1 MKKYPLSSP
10 KERAVGIIFSLVIIA
25 VMGLL
30 LYALRNNTM
39 MMVLVGI
46 GVLLVTV
53 ILCLYMLNVVKAVI
67 VYDPKSRV
75 LKVKGFAER
84 TINLDEVTMLQT
96 ITVKS
101 GHVES
106 RSLVF
111 SNADDQIVC
120 VVPTYFTSNR
130 GMPAEPMAMQMAK
143 ELGIEFQ
150 ANVPKWEYD
159 KEARKAHDIE
169 VEKQRKADAQKR
181 RAGMVKL
188 RQAKMRKR
196 IDDARK
202 ENKK

>member
-10 KERAVGIIFSLVIIA
+10 KERAVGIAFSLIIIA
-25 VMGLL
+25 IMGLL
-30 LYALRNNTM
+30 LYALRNDTM
-39 MMVLVGI
+39 MLLLVGI
-46 GVLLVTV
+46 GVLLVTI

-67 VYDPKSRV
+67 VYDSLTRV

-84 TINLDEVTMLQT
+84 TIDLSGVTLLQT

-106 RSLVF
+106 RSLAF
-111 SNADDQIVC
+111 SNAEGDVVAI
-120 VVPTYFTSNR
+120 VPTYFTSNR
-130 GMPAEPMAMQMAK
+130 GMAAEPMAMQMAK

-159 KEARKAHDIE
+159 KEARKAHDLE
-169 VEKQRKADAQKR
+169 VEKQRKEDARKR

-202 ENKK
+202 ENQK

>member
-1 MKKYPLSSP
+1 MKKYPLSSA
-10 KERAVGIIFSLVIIA
+10 KERAVGIAFSLAIIA
-25 VMGLL
+25 IMGLL
-30 LYALRNNTM
+30 LYALRNDTM
-39 MMVLVGI
+39 MLLLVGF
-46 GVLLVTV
+46 GVLLVTI
-53 ILCLYMLNVVKAVI
+53 ILCLYMVNVVKAVI
-67 VYDPKSRV
+67 VYDPNSRTLRV
-75 LKVKGFAER
+75 NGFAER
-84 TINLDEVTMLQT
+84 TIDLNEVTMLQT

-111 SNADDQIVC
+111 SNAKDEIVC

-159 KEARKAHDIE
+159 EEARKAHDRE
-169 VEKQRKADAQKR
+169 VEKQRKEDARKR

-202 ENKK
+202 ENQK